1 MAHKGGIS
9 AWAIALPVLAA
20 VAPAQPAVA
29 STPSLAFD
37 GARRLGVQCLL
48 EPDHLANR
56 RALQAAL
63 CERVQALAASR
74 APMPVTVLAP
84 GDPRL
89 IAADTVVL
97 LVHAAV
103 QGEGRDALLVFTA
116 RSFRA
121 TAAPSELFGARPRA
135 VVMAQ
140 GARSAAI
147 DAALTAAL
155 AETLPWRRRAAP

>member
-1 MAHKGGIS
+1 MTHKGGIS
-9 AWAIALPVLAA
+9 AWARTMPVLAA
-20 VAPAQPAVA
+20 LALAQPAAA

-37 GARRLGVQCLL
+37 GARLLGVQCLL
-48 EPDHLANR
+48 DPDHLANR
-56 RALQAAL
+56 RGLQAAL
-63 CERVQALAASR
+63 CARVQVLATDG
-74 APMPVTVLAP
+74 APIPVTVLAP

-89 IAADTVVL
+89 IAADSLVL

-103 QGEGRDALLVFTA
+103 QGEGRDALLVFSA

-135 VVMAQ
+135 VAMAPN
-140 GARSAAI
+140 ARSAAI

-155 AETLPWRRRAAP
+155 AETLPWRRRAP